1 MIITAGRSAWK
12 KLDGC
17 QARPR
22 CAGLAWIDKTR
33 MHVMRESRSTH
44 RLAVARD
51 FDPCAVGPAELD
63 GRIRQAF
70 AQ

>member
-1 MIITAGRSAWK
+1 
-12 KLDGC
+12 
-17 QARPR
+17 
-22 CAGLAWIDKTR
+22 
-33 MHVMRESRSTH
+33 MRESRSTH